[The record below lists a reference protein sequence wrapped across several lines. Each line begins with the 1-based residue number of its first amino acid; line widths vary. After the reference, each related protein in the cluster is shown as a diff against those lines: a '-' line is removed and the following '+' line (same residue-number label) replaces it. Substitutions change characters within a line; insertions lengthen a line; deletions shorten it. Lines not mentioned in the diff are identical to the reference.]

1 MRPGKD
7 ATILALAL
15 MVPRALEAAEKLKAE
30 HGIDCEVVDVRS
42 LVPLDTQTILGSVA
56 RTHRLFTVE
65 ENPRLCGWGAEIVS
79 IVADEAFYDLDGPP
93 VRITTPHIPL
103 PAADILEDIALPTV
117 DRIVDRVRRSM
128 QVVSPHERQRHAGRQ
143 SARLAPR
150 MIASLIRGAET
161 RIIGNV
167 PCTKIFSP
175 TSRPI
180 CGSAANGANP
190 PTAAASTCS
199 IRRPRTRSPRS
210 RARPSRTPRPRSM
223 PRATPS
229 RAGPRSKPRER
240 AEILRKSFELIMR
253 DAERLA
259 KLITIENGKALSDS
273 RGEVAYAAEFFR
285 WYAEEAVRNI
295 GEVSRAPASGARIVV
310 QHKPAG
316 VAVLVTPW
324 NFPAAMATRKIGPA
338 LAAGC
343 PVVLK
348 PASDTPLTMLALM
361 PILEEAGVPAGVVN
375 VIPSRSSGK
384 VVSAML
390 HDPRVRVVSFT
401 GSTEV
406 GRKLLHE
413 AADNVVKPAMELGG
427 NAPFIVFEDA
437 DIDAAIEGAMIAKMR
452 NMGEAC
458 TSANRFYV
466 HEKVH
471 DEFAKK
477 LTAKMAALKV
487 GNGLDDG
494 VTVGPLVNADA
505 KKKVIELVDDA
516 VGKGAKVLT
525 GGKSP
530 TGPGHF
536 YPPTVLDAVPDGA
549 KMLNEEIFGPV
560 AAIQTFKSEG
570 EVIKRANDTE
580 YGLVAYL
587 YTKDMSRG
595 MRVSEQLDFGMIG
608 LNRGLVSDPAA
619 PFGGMKQSG
628 IGREGAHEGLM
639 EFLET
644 QYISVTW

>member
-1 MRPGKD
+1 MYDNLLANVPTDLYIGGKWRKSSD
-7 ATILALAL
+7 NQRFDVIDPAT
-15 MVPRALEAAEKLKAE
+15 EKKVA
-30 HGIDCEVVDVRS
+30 
-42 LVPLDTQTILGSVA
+42 SVA
-56 RTHRLFTVE
+56 
-65 ENPRLCGWGAEIVS
+65 S
-79 IVADEAFYDLDGPP
+79 
-93 VRITTPHIPL
+93 
-103 PAADILEDIALPTV
+103 
-117 DRIVDRVRRSM
+117 
-128 QVVSPHERQRHAGRQ
+128 
-143 SARLAPR
+143 
-150 MIASLIRGAET
+150 
-161 RIIGNV
+161 
-167 PCTKIFSP
+167 
-175 TSRPI
+175 
-180 CGSAANGANP
+180 
-190 PTAAASTCS
+190 
-199 IRRPRTRSPRS
+199 
-210 RARPSRTPRPRSM
+210 
-223 PRATPS
+223 ATPDDAIAAVDAAHAAFEGW
-229 RAGPRSKPRER
+229 AGKKPRER
-240 AEILRKSFELIMR
+240 GEVLRKAFELIMR

-259 KLITIENGKALSDS
+259 KLITVENGKALADS
-273 RGEVAYAAEFFR
+273 RAEVAYAAEFFR
-285 WYAEEAVRNI
+285 WNAEEAVRNL
-295 GEVSRAPASGARIVV
+295 GQLSRAPSSGARIVV
-310 QHKPAG
+310 QHKPIG
-316 VAVLVTPW
+316 VAILVTPW

-361 PILEEAGVPAGVVN
+361 PIMEEAGVPAGVVN

-390 HDPRVRVVSFT
+390 HDPRVRIISFT

-427 NAPFIVFEDA
+427 NAPFIVFDDA

-477 LTAKMAALKV
+477 LTGKMSALKM

-494 VTVGPLVNADA
+494 VTLGPLVNEDGR
-505 KKKVIELVDDA
+505 KKVISLVDDA
-516 VGKGAKVLT
+516 VKKGAKVLT
-525 GGKSP
+525 GGTRP
-530 TGPGHF
+530 DGPGFF
-536 YPPTVLDAVPDGA
+536 YPATVLTNVPDSA
-549 KMLNEEIFGPV
+549 EMLRDEIFGPV
-560 AAIQTFKSEG
+560 ASIQSFKSED

-587 YTKDMSRG
+587 YTKDLSRG
-595 MRVSEQLDFGMIG
+595 MRVSEKLDFGMVG

-628 IGREGAHEGLM
+628 IGREGAHEGLL

-644 QYISVTW
+644 QYVSVNW